1 MTPAQIKARIA
12 EVDQIT
18 LASVQRTA
26 ASCGRPTIDTR
37 ACTCPDCARRP
48 AR

>member
-12 EVDQIT
+12 EVDELT
-18 LASVQRTA
+18 PASVQRA
-26 ASCGRPTIDTR
+26 QASCGRPTIDTH
-37 ACTCPDCARRP
+37 ACTCADCARRS